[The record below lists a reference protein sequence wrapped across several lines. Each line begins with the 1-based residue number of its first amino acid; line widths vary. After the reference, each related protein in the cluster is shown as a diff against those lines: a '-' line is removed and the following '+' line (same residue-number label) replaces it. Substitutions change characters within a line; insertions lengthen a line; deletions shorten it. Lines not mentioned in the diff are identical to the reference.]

1 MEEITMCPNEENY
14 FVLPDNFIKKNR
26 KFEYDEESNI
36 LKISQKVKKEKEN
49 MIVNKNAY
57 KCLLLFNIL
66 LTIHFLC
73 FIVYC
78 VKTHDNS
85 MKKTRI
91 DIHKNRQSQRKL
103 LRGRITDFHHVHL
116 KEIVNARNN
125 KNALTLHVMELIKPV
140 YTDSLLSRRLHAFP
154 KKNGKKDR
162 HDCENKKNEK

>member
-1 MEEITMCPNEENY
+1 MEEVTCPNEENY

-36 LKISQKVKKEKEN
+36 LRISQKKVKKEKEN
-49 MIVNKNAY
+49 IIVNKNAY

-78 VKTHDNS
+78 VKTYDNS
-85 MKKTRI
+85 TKTSKFDR
-91 DIHKNRQSQRKL
+91 IHKNRKLQSQRKL
-103 LRGRITDFHHVHL
+103 LRGRVTDFHHIHL

-125 KNALTLHVMELIKPV
+125 KNALTMNVMNLIKPV
-140 YTDSLLSRRLHAFP
+140 YIDSLLSKRLHAFP
-154 KKNGKKDR
+154 GPLNGIHK
-162 HDCENKKNEK
+162 HNK